1 MQKPTKVRIISVLL
15 RFLQTNFC
23 MKQDALNKQIW
34 LIDTI
39 LQRDGIT
46 LKEIKEKWL
55 RSSLNEEQKD
65 FDRSTFNRYR
75 NAIEDIFGISI
86 VCQNNKYYIDN
97 KEDIKNDVLKKWILN
112 SFTIS
117 NFLQEWKSLYHRIL
131 LEDIPSGREYLRD
144 IMEAMRQNEQ
154 ITISYQRFQNDIEK
168 HYVLAP
174 YGVKIFKQRW
184 YVVGFCSQLK
194 NIRIFALDR
203 ILKLHRTSEKFKI
216 SEDFDL
222 ENFFHHSFGVFTDKE
237 KEKIALKANEEK
249 TKYLKSLPLHHSQKE
264 IKTENGYTIFE
275 YFLRP
280 TYDFRQE
287 ILSHGAEIE
296 VLSPDWFREEVKSIV
311 MKMQNIYHP
320 IS

>member
-1 MQKPTKVRIISVLL
+1 
-15 RFLQTNFC
+15 

-34 LIDTI
+34 LIETI
-39 LQRDGIT
+39 LQQDGIT

-55 RSSLNEEQKD
+55 KSYLNDEQKD

-75 NAIEDIFGISI
+75 NTIQDIFGISI
-86 VCQNNKYYIDN
+86 ICQNSKYYIDN
-97 KEDIKNDVLKKWILN
+97 KEDIQNNILKKWILN

-117 NFLQEWKSLYHRIL
+117 NFLQEWKSLYHRIS

-144 IMEAMRQNEQ
+144 IMEAMKQNEQ
-154 ITISYQRFQNDIEK
+154 ISISYQRFQNDVTK

-184 YVVGFCSQLK
+184 YVVGFCSELK
-194 NIRIFALDR
+194 DIRIFGLDR
-203 ILKLHRTSEKFKI
+203 ILKLQRTTEKFKFPT
-216 SEDFDL
+216 DFNL
-222 ENFFHHSFGVFTDKE
+222 ELFFSSSFGVFTDKQIE
-237 KEKIALKANEEK
+237 RVVLKTNEEK

-264 IKTENGYTIFE
+264 IKTEDNYTFFE

-296 VLSPDWFREEVKSIV
+296 VLSPNWFREEIQQIV
-311 MKMQNIYHP
+311 AEMHKFY
-320 IS
+320 S

>member
-1 MQKPTKVRIISVLL
+1 
-15 RFLQTNFC
+15 

-34 LIDTI
+34 LIETI
-39 LQRDGIT
+39 LQQDGIT

-55 RSSLNEEQKD
+55 KSYLNDEQKD

-75 NAIEDIFGISI
+75 NTIQDIFGISI
-86 VCQNNKYYIDN
+86 ICQNSKYYIDN
-97 KEDIKNDVLKKWILN
+97 KKDIQNNILKKWILN

-117 NFLQEWKSLYHRIL
+117 NFLQEWKSLYHRIS

-144 IMEAMRQNEQ
+144 IMEAMKQNEQ
-154 ITISYQRFQNDIEK
+154 ISISYQRFQNDITK

-184 YVVGFCSQLK
+184 YVVGLCSELK
-194 NIRIFALDR
+194 DIRIFGLDR
-203 ILKLHRTSEKFKI
+203 ILELQRTTEKFKFPT
-216 SEDFDL
+216 DFNL
-222 ENFFHHSFGVFTDKE
+222 ELFFSSSFGVFTDKQIE
-237 KEKIALKANEEK
+237 RVVLKTNEEK
-249 TKYLKSLPLHHSQKE
+249 TKYLQSLPLHHSQKE
-264 IKTENGYTIFE
+264 MKTEDNYTFFE

-296 VLSPDWFREEVKSIV
+296 VISPNWFREEIQQIV
-311 MKMQNIYHP
+311 AEMHKFY
-320 IS
+320 S

>member
-1 MQKPTKVRIISVLL
+1 
-15 RFLQTNFC
+15 

-34 LIDTI
+34 LIETI

-55 RSSLNEEQKD
+55 KSYLNDEQKD

-75 NAIEDIFGISI
+75 NTIQDIFGISI
-86 VCQNNKYYIDN
+86 ICQNSKYYIDN
-97 KEDIKNDVLKKWILN
+97 KEDIQNNILKKWILN

-117 NFLQEWKSLYHRIL
+117 NFLQEWKPLYHRIS

-144 IMEAMRQNEQ
+144 IMEAMRQNRQ
-154 ITISYQRFQNDIEK
+154 ISISYQRFQNDIEK

-184 YVVGFCSQLK
+184 YIVGFCSELK
-194 NIRIFALDR
+194 DIRIFGLDR
-203 ILKLHRTSEKFKI
+203 ILKLQRTTEKFKFPT
-216 SEDFDL
+216 DFNL
-222 ENFFHHSFGVFTDKE
+222 ELFFSSSFGVFTDKQIE
-237 KEKIALKANEEK
+237 RVVLKTNEEK

-264 IKTENGYTIFE
+264 IKTEDDYTFFE

-296 VLSPDWFREEVKSIV
+296 VISPNWFREEIKKIV
-311 MKMQNIYHP
+311 AEMHKFY
-320 IS
+320 S

>member
-1 MQKPTKVRIISVLL
+1 
-15 RFLQTNFC
+15 

-34 LIDTI
+34 LIETI
-39 LQRDGIT
+39 LQQDGIT

-55 RSSLNEEQKD
+55 KSYLNDEQKD

-75 NAIEDIFGISI
+75 NTIQDIFGISI
-86 VCQNNKYYIDN
+86 IWQNSKYYIDN
-97 KEDIKNDVLKKWILN
+97 KEDIQNNILKKWILN

-117 NFLQEWKSLYHRIL
+117 NFLQEWKSLYHRIS

-144 IMEAMRQNEQ
+144 IMEAMKQNEQ
-154 ITISYQRFQNDIEK
+154 ISISYQRFQNDVTK

-184 YVVGFCSQLK
+184 YVVGFCSELK
-194 NIRIFALDR
+194 DIRIFGLDR
-203 ILKLHRTSEKFKI
+203 ILKLQRTTEKFKFPT
-216 SEDFDL
+216 DFNL
-222 ENFFHHSFGVFTDKE
+222 ELFFSSSFGVFTDKQIE
-237 KEKIALKANEEK
+237 RVVLKTNEEK
-249 TKYLKSLPLHHSQKE
+249 TKYLQSLPLHHSQKE
-264 IKTENGYTIFE
+264 IKTEDNYTFFE

-296 VLSPDWFREEVKSIV
+296 VISPNWFREEIQQIV
-311 MKMQNIYHP
+311 AEMHKFY
-320 IS
+320 S

>member
-1 MQKPTKVRIISVLL
+1 
-15 RFLQTNFC
+15 
-23 MKQDALNKQIW
+23 MKQDTLNKQIW
-34 LIDTI
+34 LIETI

-55 RSSLNEEQKD
+55 KSYLNDEQKD

-75 NAIEDIFGISI
+75 NTIEDIFGISI
-86 VCQNNKYYIDN
+86 ICQNSKYYIDN
-97 KEDIKNDVLKKWILN
+97 KEDIQNNILKKWILN

-117 NFLQEWKSLYHRIL
+117 NFLQEWKSLYHRIS

-144 IMEAMRQNEQ
+144 IMEAMKQNEQ
-154 ITISYQRFQNDIEK
+154 ISISYQRFQNDVTK

-184 YVVGFCSQLK
+184 YVVGFCSELK
-194 NIRIFALDR
+194 DIRIFGLDR
-203 ILKLHRTSEKFKI
+203 ILKLQRTTEKFKFPT
-216 SEDFDL
+216 DFNL
-222 ENFFHHSFGVFTDKE
+222 ELFFSSSFGVFTDKQIE
-237 KEKIALKANEEK
+237 RVVLKTNEEK
-249 TKYLKSLPLHHSQKE
+249 TKYLKSLPLHHSQKK
-264 IKTENGYTIFE
+264 IKTEDNYTFFE

-296 VLSPDWFREEVKSIV
+296 VISPNWFRKEIQQIV
-311 MKMQNIYHP
+311 TQMHKFY
-320 IS
+320 S